1 MNTNLSTAS
10 VGGAVGA
17 LKNLKAGL
25 QNVRDN
31 TKPKGGEPILRL
43 GRDGKWIFG
52 ADNLEVEAGST
63 WAVNPLSLQHGFI
76 CWKVIPEGSKES
88 PELLGEEMVSMF
100 STKPD
105 KAALPDYGHP
115 WADCLS
121 FNLLCLD
128 GEDKGEQTLY
138 KTSSTGGLRATREF
152 IAVLMDQLDKDES
165 KPVPVVNLV
174 SDHYAHKQYGKTY
187 FPVFKVVKFV
197 PMDEAPSE
205 GEPAKAEAPK
215 EEPKQAAPQE
225 ATRRRAAAPT
235 PEPEPEDGDGDRAPD
250 PEVGYE
256 PHPPAGGEVR
266 RRRRG

>member
-138 KTSSTGGLRATREF
+138 KTSSTGGLRASREF

-215 EEPKQAAPQE
+215 EEPQVETQPAGQ
-225 ATRRRAAAPT
+225 RRRAAAPAPA
-235 PEPEPEDGDGDRAPD
+235 PEPEVEDEQGEPETAQQQAAP
-250 PEVGYE
+250 
-256 PHPPAGGEVR
+256 AGEVR

>member
-63 WAVNPLSLQHGFI
+63 WAVNPLSLQHGYL
-76 CWKVIPEGSKES
+76 CWKVIPEGSKDT

-105 KAALPDYGHP
+105 KAGLPDYGHP

-121 FNLLCLD
+121 FNVLCLD
-128 GEDKGEQTLY
+128 GEDKGEQVLY
-138 KTSSTGGLRATREF
+138 KTTSTGGLRATREF
-152 IAVLMDQLDKDES
+152 IAALMDQLDKDES
-165 KPVPVVNLV
+165 KPVPVIELA
-174 SDHYAHKQYGKTY
+174 SDHYPHKQYGKTY

-197 PMDEAPSE
+197 PMDEAPTE
-205 GEPAKAEAPK
+205 GAKAEAPK

-225 ATRRRAAAPT
+225 ATRRRGAAPAPA
-235 PEPEPEDGDGDRAPD
+235 PEPEAEDDAPFEADPQPEQAAP
-250 PEVGYE
+250 
-256 PHPPAGGEVR
+256 AGEVR

>member
-1 MNTNLSTAS
+1 MNTNISTTAA
-10 VGGAVGA
+10 GGAVGA

-25 QNVRDN
+25 QNVHTS

-43 GRDGKWIFG
+43 GRDGLWIFG
-52 ADNLEVEAGST
+52 ADNTEVEDGST

-100 STKPD
+100 SAKPD
-105 KAALPDYGHP
+105 KLSLSDYGHP

-128 GEDKGEQTLY
+128 GEDKGEQVLY

-152 IAVLMDQLDKDES
+152 IAALMAQLDKDES
-165 KPVPVVNLV
+165 KPVPVIELK
-174 SDHYAHKQYGKTY
+174 SDHYKHKTYGKTY
-187 FPVFKVVKFV
+187 FPVFDIVEFV
-197 PMDEAPSE
+197 AMDQAPEAGG
-205 GEPAKAEAPK
+205 GEPAQA
-215 EEPKQAAPQE
+215 EEPKQAEPPQ
-225 ATRRRAAAPT
+225 ATRRRAAAP
-235 PEPEPEDGDGDRAPD
+235 EPEPETEDQEEAQAEDQ
-250 PEVGYE
+250 
-256 PHPPAGGEVR
+256 PAQQQAEGGERR

>member
-1 MNTNLSTAS
+1 MNTNIATAAA
-10 VGGAVGA
+10 GGAIA
-17 LKNLKAGL
+17 SLKNLKAGL

-31 TKPKGGEPILRL
+31 TKPKGGEPIMRL

-63 WAVNPLSLQHGFI
+63 WAVNPLSLQHGFL
-76 CWKVIPEGSKES
+76 CWKVIPEGSKDT

-100 STKPD
+100 SAKPD

-128 GEDKGEQTLY
+128 GEDKGEQVLY
-138 KTSSTGGLRATREF
+138 KTTSTGGLRATREF
-152 IAVLMDQLDKDES
+152 IAALMDQLDKDES
-165 KPVPVVNLV
+165 KPVPVIELT
-174 SDHYAHKQYGKTY
+174 SDHYPHKQYGKTY

-197 PMDEAPSE
+197 PMDEAPTSE
-205 GEPAKAEAPK
+205 AEAPK

-225 ATRRRAAAPT
+225 QTRRRAAAPT
-235 PEPEPEDGDGDRAPD
+235 PAPEPEVEDEPEAVPQQAAP
-250 PEVGYE
+250 
-256 PHPPAGGEVR
+256 AGEVR

>member
-1 MNTNLSTAS
+1 MNTNIAS
-10 VGGAVGA
+10 ASGTAVGA

-43 GRDGKWIFG
+43 GRDGIWIFG
-52 ADNLEVEAGST
+52 ADNTEIEEGST

-100 STKPD
+100 SAKPD
-105 KAALPDYGHP
+105 KARLPDFGHP

-121 FNLLCLD
+121 FDLLCLD
-128 GEDKGEQTLY
+128 GEDKGEQMLY

-152 IAVLMDQLDKDES
+152 IAALMEQLDKDES
-165 KPVPVVNLV
+165 KPVPVIELK
-174 SDHYAHKQYGKTY
+174 SDHYKHKTYGKTY
-187 FPVFKVVKFV
+187 FPVFEIVQFV
-197 PMDEAPSE
+197 AMDQAPEAG
-205 GEPAKAEAPK
+205 GEPQAD
-215 EEPKQAAPQE
+215 EPKQEVQQQ
-225 ATRRRAAAPT
+225 TRRRAAAPEPAAKQEEPPFEADEEET
-235 PEPEPEDGDGDRAPD
+235 PAAEQ
-250 PEVGYE
+250 
-256 PHPPAGGEVR
+256 PAQQQAEGGERR

>member
-1 MNTNLSTAS
+1 MNTNIATAA
-10 VGGAVGA
+10 GGAVGA

-63 WAVNPLSLQHGFI
+63 WAVNPLSLQHGFL
-76 CWKVIPEGSKES
+76 CWKVIPEGSKDT

-121 FNLLCLD
+121 FNVLCLD
-128 GEDKGEQTLY
+128 GEDKGEQVLY
-138 KTSSTGGLRATREF
+138 KTTSTGGLRATREF

-165 KPVPVVNLV
+165 KPVPVIELA
-174 SDHYAHKQYGKTY
+174 SDHYPHKQYGKTY

-197 PMDEAPSE
+197 PMDEAPTDE
-205 GEPAKAEAPK
+205 QAEADAPK

-225 ATRRRAAAPT
+225 TTRRRGAATAPA
-235 PEPEPEDGDGDRAPD
+235 PEPEVEDDAPFGPD
-250 PEVGYE
+250 TAQQKAA
-256 PHPPAGGEVR
+256 PAGEVR

>member
-17 LKNLKAGL
+17 LKSLKAGL

-63 WAVNPLSLQHGFI
+63 WAVNPLSLQHGYL
-76 CWKVIPEGSKES
+76 CWKVIPEGSKDT

-100 STKPD
+100 SAKPD
-105 KAALPDYGHP
+105 KLSLPDRAHP

-128 GEDKGEQTLY
+128 GEDKGEQVLY
-138 KTSSTGGLRATREF
+138 KTTSTGGLRATREF
-152 IAVLMDQLDKDES
+152 IAALMDQLDKDES
-165 KPVPVVNLV
+165 KPVPVIELA
-174 SDHYAHKQYGKTY
+174 SDHYPHKQYGKTY

-197 PMDEAPSE
+197 AMDEAPT
-205 GEPAKAEAPK
+205 GGAEPAEAPK

-225 ATRRRAAAPT
+225 ATRRRAAAPAPA
-235 PEPEPEDGDGDRAPD
+235 PEPEVEQEPEAAQQAAP
-250 PEVGYE
+250 
-256 PHPPAGGEVR
+256 AGEVR

>member
-43 GRDGKWIFG
+43 GRDGIWIFG
-52 ADNLEVEAGST
+52 ADNLEVEDGST
-63 WAVNPLSLQHGFI
+63 WAVNPLSLQHGYL

-100 STKPD
+100 DAKPN
-105 KAALPDYGHP
+105 KASLPDYGHP

-121 FNLLCLD
+121 FNLLCLSGD
-128 GEDKGEQTLY
+128 DKGEQTLF
-138 KTSSTGGLRATREF
+138 KTTSTGGLRATREF

-165 KPVPVVNLV
+165 KPVPVIKLK
-174 SDHYAHKQYGKTY
+174 SDNYKHKTYGKTY
-187 FPVFKVVKFV
+187 FPVFEVVQFV
-197 PMDEAPSE
+197 PMDAAPTESDK
-205 GEPAKAEAPK
+205 PAADAPK

-225 ATRRRAAAPT
+225 ATRRRAAAPA
-235 PEPEPEDGDGDRAPD
+235 PASEPEVEQEPETAQQQAAP
-250 PEVGYE
+250 
-256 PHPPAGGEVR
+256 AGEVR